1 VLKADTKL
9 PYDISET
16 ITGEADSQMPLAADV
31 HTRMPQALT
40 EAVGFPAKII
50 VVIPVEN
57 RPVLFFG
64 GIYSYYEFK
73 VPYQDR
79 LTDEKWM
86 KELES
91 GKVPYKPLLF

>member
-1 VLKADTKL
+1 
-9 PYDISET
+9 
-16 ITGEADSQMPLAADV
+16 
-31 HTRMPQALT
+31 
-40 EAVGFPAKII
+40 